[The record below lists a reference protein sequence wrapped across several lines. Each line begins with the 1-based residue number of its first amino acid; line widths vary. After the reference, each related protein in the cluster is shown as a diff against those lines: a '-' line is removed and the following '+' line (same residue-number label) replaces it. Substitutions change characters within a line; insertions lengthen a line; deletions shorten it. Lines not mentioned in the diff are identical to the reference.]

1 MDRINE
7 IKNKG
12 ITKPQK
18 TKQKWFQERLTKLL
32 ILAKLIK
39 RSHKLSFS
47 VMKRNHKSSATH
59 SHLSRLSAKTD
70 K

>member
-1 MDRINE
+1 MNRINE

-18 TKQKWFQERLTKLL
+18 TKQKWFQERLTTLL

-47 VMKRNHKSSATH
+47 VTKKES
-59 SHLSRLSAKTD
+59 
-70 K
+70 